1 MLRAVDM
8 QQIVTQLEQAE
19 KVHRVEQ
26 RHPEMQQ
33 RYLELQ
39 AKEEQRLRQK
49 KVPDAEEA
57 RKTSIKDKREREER
71 ERRAGADR
79 RASVRQAIKGEEE
92 QDAPQQVGHI
102 NIKV

>member
-1 MLRAVDM
+1 MLRAIDM
-8 QQIVTQLEQAE
+8 QQIVAQLEQAE
-19 KVHRVEQ
+19 KVNRMEQ
-26 RHPEMQQ
+26 RHPEMHQ

-71 ERRAGADR
+71 ERRADADR
-79 RASVRQAIKGEEE
+79 RASVRQVIRGEEE
-92 QDAPQQVGHI
+92 QDVTRQVGHI